1 LSKRKKSGFPERPE
15 WLEEFIRRNE
25 FIKVLDMAFDSEV
38 SDNDVREALMVIA
51 QDMGEVFA
59 QSKG

>member
-15 WLEEFIRRNE
+15 WLEEFNRRNE
-25 FIKVLDMAFDSEV
+25 FIKVLDMAFDPEQ
-38 SDNDVREALMVIA
+38 SDKDVREALMVIA